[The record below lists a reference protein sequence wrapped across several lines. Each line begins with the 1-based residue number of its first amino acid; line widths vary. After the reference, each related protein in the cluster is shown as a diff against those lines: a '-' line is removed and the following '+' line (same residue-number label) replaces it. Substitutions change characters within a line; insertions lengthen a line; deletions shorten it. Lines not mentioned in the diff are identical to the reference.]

1 MNLFEEEILKS
12 KKKKTIKPMTLIIIA
27 IVILLILCIVAM
39 IGIIYLKSTIL
50 KITLDG
56 EEANDLEQVF
66 IIEEN
71 DKVYIPI
78 KRMASYLNYQA
89 YNGDPQTRSEDDMT
103 KCYIETEDETIS
115 FTLNSNILT
124 KIIDGEEQQIK
135 IKEPIKEINGE
146 LCVNAES
153 SKEAFAFNFYYNKQ
167 KNSMTIETYGYLYV
181 QYYIMATNYGYVAMQ
196 EETFENASAV
206 LDGMIIVKNEDDAY
220 GVLGGNGEI
229 ILETKYDNIT
239 YIRKDAEFLVES
251 NGKKGIRTYDKK
263 TKIQLEYDSIEIIDD
278 KNDTY
283 YVVGQSN
290 LYGVLDKNGKTV
302 IHPEYEKIGIESIS
316 SYSKNGVTDGFL
328 LNDIFIPVKRDGK
341 WRLYDKEK
349 DKLTDSIYD
358 SLGCPNGKNNLTRT
372 YGVLIIPE
380 YNLIVGAKDGKYNLI
395 DKEGKWLLED
405 FVLDAVYITVS
416 EGKNIYK
423 ISINKEEQ
431 ELDVFLQEKGITK
444 PLQNEK
450 NKG

>member
-1 MNLFEEEILKS
+1 MSLFDEEILKP
-12 KKKKTIKPMTLIIIA
+12 KKKKTIKPITLITIA
-27 IVILLILCIVAM
+27 IVILVILCIAAM

-56 EEANDLEQVF
+56 EEANDLESIF

-78 KRMASYLNYQA
+78 KRMALYLDYKA

-103 KCYIETEDETIS
+103 KCYVETEDETIS
-115 FTLNSNILT
+115 FTLNSNILI
-124 KIIDGEEQQIK
+124 KIIDGKEQQIK

-153 SKEAFAFNFYYNKQ
+153 SKEVFAFNFNYNKQ

-181 QYYIMATNYGYVAMQ
+181 QYYRMAINYGYAVMQ

-206 LDGMIIVKNEDDAY
+206 LDGMIIVKDEDDAY

-263 TKIQLEYDSIEIIDD
+263 NKIQLDYDSIEIIED

-302 IHPEYEKIGIESIS
+302 IHTEYEKIGIEDIS
-316 SYSKNGVTDGFL
+316 SYSKNGVTDGFI
-328 LNDIFIPVKRDGK
+328 LNDIYVPVKRDGK
-341 WRLYDKEK
+341 WRLYNKENE
-349 DKLTDSIYD
+349 KLIDSIYD
-358 SLGCPNGKNNLTRT
+358 SFGCPEGKNNLTRT
-372 YGVLIIPE
+372 YGVLKIRE
-380 YNLIVGAKDGKYNLI
+380 YDLIVGKKDEKYNLI
-395 DKEGKWLLED
+395 DKEGKVLFED
-405 FVLDAVYITVS
+405 FIFDSVYITVS
-416 EGKNIYK
+416 EGKSIYK
-423 ISINKEEQ
+423 ISIDGKEQ
-431 ELDVFLQEKGITK
+431 ELLEFLQEKGITK
-444 PLQNEK
+444 SIQNEE
-450 NKG
+450 